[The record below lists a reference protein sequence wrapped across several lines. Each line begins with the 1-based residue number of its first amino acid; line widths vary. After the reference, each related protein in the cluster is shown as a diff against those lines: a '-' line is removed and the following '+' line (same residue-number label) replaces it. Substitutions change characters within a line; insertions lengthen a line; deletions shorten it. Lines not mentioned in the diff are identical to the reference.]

1 MSANHELK
9 SMHGSLQCD
18 DLYQIYQINSGA
30 LLINCRDCWPIFD
43 KKQETQFRRACSN
56 WLAKIA
62 KVSTQMACSKARGVY
77 QSPN

>member
-1 MSANHELK
+1 MIVS
-9 SMHGSLQCD
+9 SLTTFTKEVINCD
-18 DLYQIYQINSGA
+18 A

-62 KVSTQMACSKARGVY
+62 KVSTQIVCSNAEL
-77 QSPN
+77 QSSN